1 MRRPDLSFFAEE
13 ISPIVTMDSPVN
25 EAPEFREWSEVAV
38 RLFQGVVYLEDGKP
52 WDLLLR
58 NVSSLE
64 EYFGRV
70 GLQLIVDESEGF
82 AFLRQLQ
89 GEDLPEGYEGLPK
102 MFRRSRLS
110 YDATLLTIL
119 LREELRRFEEEEVH
133 NQRCVISGDDL
144 FEQWK
149 SYFPRDHDEVKLRK
163 QLSSAIKTLEALKF
177 VKRFRKD
184 ADEWEV
190 RRILKARLIA
200 ADLEAVRDQFVDA
213 LKQSKSSES

>member
-1 MRRPDLSFFAEE
+1 
-13 ISPIVTMDSPVN
+13 MDSPTN
-25 EAPEFREWSEVAV
+25 EPPEFREWSEVAV
-38 RLFQGVVYLEDGKP
+38 RLFQGVVYLENGRV

-58 NVSSLE
+58 NISPLD

-89 GEDLPEGYEGLPK
+89 NEELPEGYDGLPK
-102 MFRRSRLS
+102 MFRKTRLG

-144 FEQWK
+144 FEHWK
-149 SYFPRDHDEVKLRK
+149 SYFPRDQDELRLRK
-163 QLSSAIKTLEALKF
+163 QLNAAIRTLESLKF
-177 VKRFRKD
+177 VRRFGKD

-190 RRILKARLIA
+190 RKILKARLIA

-213 LKQSKSSES
+213 LKRRDGG